1 MTSTDPLRNLGV
13 RLGPHGGELRVF
25 SANAD
30 AMELCLFDETD
41 PNWLVKTVPMTR
53 DANGVWMGRSRS
65 LAVGT
70 RYTVRVSGPAAPGN
84 MFDPEALLLDP
95 YARGL
100 IRVASDGWRSV
111 VVADGF
117 DWGDAHKPATPLDHT
132 VIYEAHVKGISR
144 LNPAVPEELRGS
156 YAGLAH
162 ESTIGYLKD
171 LGVTA
176 VELLPVHAFV
186 SEQRLIQEGLTNY
199 WGYNTLNFFTPHT
212 HYASRGAQAAGPA
225 AVLAEF
231 KGMVKLLHLA
241 GIEVILDVVYNHTA
255 EEGIGGPR
263 TSFRGIDN
271 ATYYRHDGTGAYIDV
286 TGCGNTL
293 DFGNPVPQ
301 RLVLDSLR
309 YWANEMQ
316 IDGFRFDLAATL
328 GRGTD
333 ASYHRDHPLLVAAQT
348 DPALQGVK
356 LIAEPWDVGLGGWQ
370 TGNFPGPT
378 SGTGASQADGWSEW
392 NDRYRDRVRNFW
404 LADISDARRNGQAP
418 VGIGGFATRLAG
430 SSNTFSP
437 ERGPLASVNF
447 ITAHDGFTM
456 ADLTVYD
463 VKHNLGNGEN
473 NRDGTDNNRS
483 FNHGVEGPTTDEAI
497 LMTRAKAVRNLM
509 GTLLLSAGVPM
520 ITAGDEYGRSQRGNN
535 NAYCHD
541 SELTWMGWLRTR
553 EQRELYDTTKRL
565 LQLRRDNPALRPS
578 RYAVDGQT
586 TPNASHMDWYDA
598 TGQRMDDEDW
608 NSPENRTLQYLAAS
622 TPDKEEFNRVLLIVH
637 GVEDDVEVSL
647 PVAPGVTGYRLL
659 WDSATEVPI
668 PEDATEVAPGAT
680 RLVGGTSMQLYRAHG
695 PRVEPAVAA
704 TGADA
709 AAGTPAAAAHG

>member
-1 MTSTDPLRNLGV
+1 MTSSDPLRNFGV
-13 RLGPHGGELRVF
+13 HVGQQAGELRVF

-41 PNWLVKTVPMTR
+41 PNWLVKSVPMTR
-53 DANGVWMGRSRS
+53 DANGVWVGRSRS
-65 LAVGT
+65 LTVGT
-70 RYTVRVSGPAAPGN
+70 RYALRVSGPNAPAN
-84 MFDPEALLLDP
+84 SFDPEALLIDP

-100 IRVASDGWRSV
+100 VHVGGDGWRSV
-111 VVADGF
+111 VVPDGF
-117 DWGDAHKPATPLDHT
+117 DWGDARKPNTPLDHT

-144 LNPAVPEELRGS
+144 LNPDVPEELRGS

-162 ESTIGYLKD
+162 ESTIAYLKE

-176 VELLPVHAFV
+176 VELLPVQAFV
-186 SEQRLIQEGLTNY
+186 SEQRLVQEGLTNY
-199 WGYNTLNFFTPHT
+199 WGYNTLNFFSPHT
-212 HYASRGAQAAGPA
+212 PYASRAAQASGPA

-255 EEGIGGPR
+255 EEGIDGPR

-271 ATYYRHDGTGAYIDV
+271 ATYYRHDDTGAYIDV
-286 TGCGNTL
+286 TGCGNTV

-333 ASYHRDHPLLVAAQT
+333 ASFHRDHPLLAAAQS

-370 TGNFPGPT
+370 TGNFPGP
-378 SGTGASQADGWSEW
+378 ADGHAGWSEW

-404 LADISDARRNGQAP
+404 LADIAEARRNGQAP

-447 ITAHDGFTM
+447 VTAHDGFTM
-456 ADLTVYD
+456 ADLTAYD
-463 VKHNLGNGEN
+463 VKHNLGNGED

-483 FNHGVEGPTTDEAI
+483 FNHGVEGPTVDEAV
-497 LMTRAKAVRNLM
+497 LLTRAKAVRNLL

-541 SELTWMGWLRTR
+541 SELTWLSWLRTR
-553 EQRELYDTTKRL
+553 EQRELADTTKRL
-565 LQLRRDNPALRPS
+565 LQLRRENPALRPS
-578 RYAVDGQT
+578 RYAVAGQT

-598 TGQRMDDEDW
+598 TGQRMDDDDW

-622 TPDKEEFNRVLLIVH
+622 TPDKEEFNRILLIVH

-647 PVAPGVTGYRLL
+647 PQAAGVISYQLL

-668 PEDATEVAPGAT
+668 PEDETELPPGAT
-680 RLVGGTSMQLYRAHG
+680 RLVGGTSMQLYRANG
-695 PRVEPAVAA
+695 PREES
-704 TGADA
+704 
-709 AAGTPAAAAHG
+709 